1 MTVQTH
7 HLPQTQRTKNKL
19 ADNRALGYIR
29 RQTFGII
36 HVEKNHKLHVIAP
49 QSTLAT
55 KRINSI
61 RKLWTKHAESTE
73 THRNLL
79 GFVGFLP
86 TIANSAVGAH

>member
-19 ADNRALGYIR
+19 ADNRAFGNIR
-29 RQTFGII
+29 GQTFGIL
-36 HVEKNHKLHVIAP
+36 HVEKNHKLRVTAP
-49 QSTLAT
+49 QSTLTA

-61 RKLWTKHAESTE
+61 RKSWTKHAESTE
-73 THRNLL
+73 IQRNLL

-86 TIANSAVGAH
+86 FIANSAVGAH